1 MDDGANKRWVCANC
15 GVVEKPGG
23 GSCEGCYEP
32 LLDMEE
38 PEDRDFFQALVRQ
51 RNYRWVV
58 ISIAVAVVV
67 SSLLYLFA
75 FYPLAQNVEHYHPL
89 LGVLI
94 AVLAGHPAVVGIV
107 IGVPLGYGLYHL
119 LRQLMVSQELR
130 DGEAILGIH
139 DEE

>member
-1 MDDGANKRWVCANC
+1 MDDGANERWVCANC
-15 GVVEKPGG
+15 GLVEEVPDG

-67 SSLLYLFA
+67 SS
-75 FYPLAQNVEHYHPL
+75 
-89 LGVLI
+89 
-94 AVLAGHPAVVGIV
+94 
-107 IGVPLGYGLYHL
+107 
-119 LRQLMVSQELR
+119 RSQSAYSR
-130 DGEAILGIH
+130 S
-139 DEE
+139 